1 MILLEPLL
9 APQLEIQA
17 TARIWRIGQT
27 QETRVFQLMVNDTTD
42 ERVAEL
48 RARSGTSLFI
58 AQGSHDA
65 GRESLLGQQQGL
77 ASKEARSKTKSEASA
92 EALDDEVGTQTPV
105 SSVLSCRMC

>member
-27 QETRVFQLMVNDTTD
+27 KETTVFNFLVKDTVD

-48 RARSGTSLFI
+48 RARSNTSLFV
-58 AQGSHDA
+58 ARDGDYDA
-65 GRESLLGQQQGL
+65 EKESALGRQQSL
-77 ASKEARSKTKSEASA
+77 ASKEARSRTKNEASA
-92 EALDDEVGTQTPV
+92 EALDDEVSP
-105 SSVLSCRMC
+105 